1 MHSIIEVKDK
11 KGWRSFHRVPH
22 LVYQDDPLW
31 ICPLESDVEGIFSPE
46 KNKVLSNGEA
56 ACFVLLN
63 EKSEPVGRIAAF
75 IDHKRNESLPYPVGG
90 IGFFDCI
97 NNKNYAFALF
107 EKAESWLREKGA
119 KAVDGPINFG
129 ERDKFWGLLVKGF
142 YPPLYQ
148 ENYNPRYYQQFFEE
162 WGFIPFEQVLTF
174 RGSTSNIPMDRFNKL
189 MEMLGRRYNIRNEH
203 LHLDKVEEFAKDFCE
218 VYNAAFKQYEHFK
231 PVYPAEVIK
240 SMEAARPIIDPKII
254 VMTYF
259 DERPAGFCI
268 TIPDINRLLK
278 PAKGKLNWRT
288 IPGLLWRK
296 WRAKEYIA
304 KGIAFGVHP
313 DFRTKG
319 IAGIVL
325 GYMSRDENRNKY
337 PVMYFTTIRAHN
349 TEAVSVY
356 LKMGVEIDRLH
367 LAYRKALEKGVE
379 IVPHEFIEMPEHLQ

>member
-11 KGWRSFHRVPH
+11 KGWKLFHRVPH
-22 LVYQDDPLW
+22 IVFKDDPKW
-31 ICPLESDVEGIFSPE
+31 VCPLESDVETVFNPE
-46 KNKVLSNGEA
+46 KNKALQQGEA

-63 EKSEPVGRIAAF
+63 GSGKPAGRIAAF
-75 IDHKRNESLPYPVGG
+75 INHEHNKALPYPVGG

-97 NNKNYAFALF
+97 DNKEYAFALF
-107 EKAESWLREKGA
+107 EKAENWLRDKGA

-129 ERDKFWGLLVKGF
+129 DREKFWGLLVKGF
-142 YPPLYQ
+142 FPPLYQ
-148 ENYNPRYYQQFFEE
+148 ENYNPEYYQHFFEAG
-162 WGFIPFEQVLTF
+162 GFIPFEQVLTF
-174 RGSTSNIPMDRFNKL
+174 RGETSNIPMDRFNKL
-189 MEMLGRRYNIRNEH
+189 MDMLGRRYNIRNEH
-203 LHLDKVEEFAKDFCE
+203 LQLNKLEKFAEDFCE

-231 PVYPAEVIK
+231 PVFPAEVIK
-240 SMEAARPIIDPKII
+240 TIEEAKSIIDPKII

-259 DERPAGFCI
+259 NERPAGFCL
-268 TIPDINRLLK
+268 TIPDINQLIK

-288 IPGLLWRK
+288 LPLVLWRK
-296 WRAKEYIA
+296 WTVKSLNA

-337 PVMYFTTIRAHN
+337 PVMYFTTVRGHN

-367 LAYRKALEKGVE
+367 LAYRKPLAEGVE
-379 IVPHEFIEMPEHLQ
+379 ITPHEFIELPSHLQ